1 MVNKRRLDLLISILY
16 DKISSFSSP
25 TLISCTYLQIFGRML
40 FLGLRLASSVQRI
53 LNYVSFRLWLDALRT
68 RRCLEVVVCVI
79 GLLKSGLLSHPTAE
93 FRRVVT
99 LFVKCVY
106 LHLLS
111 YRIFKAF

>member
-25 TLISCTYLQIFGRML
+25 TLISCTYLQTFGRML

-68 RRCLEVVVCVI
+68 RRCLEVVCVI
-79 GLLKSGLLSHPTAE
+79 GLLKSGLLGHSTAE